1 VAEYGVADPDSPDLA
16 LDLAAERVE
25 LVERKVE
32 MYKRILVPLDGSQLA
47 EQVLPHAAI
56 HARQFGAEIVLLKVL
71 GPLPEP
77 AMSSPQV
84 LRGAA
89 AASAQL
95 ALEYLQG
102 VASGLEEEGPPVQVA
117 TVEGKPYVE
126 IVRFAEENDI
136 DLIAMSTRGHSGL
149 SRWLL
154 GSVADRVA
162 RGTTIPLLLVPANS
176 EKGEER

>member
-1 VAEYGVADPDSPDLA
+1 
-16 LDLAAERVE
+16 
-25 LVERKVE
+25 

-47 EQVLPHAAI
+47 EQALPHAAI

-77 AMSSPQV
+77 SMSSPRV
-84 LRGAA
+84 MRSAA

-95 ALEYLQG
+95 AREYLEG
-102 VASGLEEEGPPVQVA
+102 VAARLREEGLSAEVA
-117 TVEGKPYVE
+117 TVEGKPYIE
-126 IVRFAEENDI
+126 IIRFAEENEI
-136 DLIAMSTRGHSGL
+136 DLIAMSTRGQSGL

-162 RGTTIPLLLVPANS
+162 RGATVPLLLVQAES
-176 EKGEER
+176 EQEEKR

>member
-1 VAEYGVADPDSPDLA
+1 
-16 LDLAAERVE
+16 
-25 LVERKVE
+25 

-47 EQVLPHAAI
+47 EQALPHAAI

-77 AMSSPQV
+77 SMSSPRV
-84 LRGAA
+84 MRSAA

-95 ALEYLQG
+95 AREYLEG
-102 VASGLEEEGPPVQVA
+102 VAAGLREEGIPVEVA
-117 TVEGKPYVE
+117 AVEGKPYVQ
-126 IVRFAEENDI
+126 IIRFAEENEI

-162 RGTTIPLLLVPANS
+162 RGATVPLLLIQAAS
-176 EKGEER
+176 EKEEKR

>member
-1 VAEYGVADPDSPDLA
+1 
-16 LDLAAERVE
+16 
-25 LVERKVE
+25 

-47 EQVLPHAAI
+47 EQALSQAAI

-77 AMSSPQV
+77 TMSSPQV
-84 LRGAA
+84 MRSAA

-102 VASGLEEEGPPVQVA
+102 IAAGLREEGIPAQVA

-126 IVRFAEENDI
+126 IVRFAEENEI
-136 DLIAMSTRGHSGL
+136 DLIAMSTRGYSGL

-154 GSVADRVA
+154 GSVADRVV
-162 RGTTIPLLLVPANS
+162 RGATVPLLLVPTAS
-176 EKGEER
+176 EQEEKR